1 MNVEQFLLDNGFDCP
16 ATRSRITQLQC
27 KYSRIRGQLGRK
39 NNNLVDSLMCTT
51 KCKQYRSPKKSE
63 IEKFNRMRHFKG
75 TKEKYKEVFV
85 ERGFDEVDISRGSS
99 LKRILSE
106 ESD

>member
-1 MNVEQFLLDNGFDCP
+1 MNIDQFLIDNGFDCP
-16 ATRSRITQLQC
+16 ATRGRITRLQC

-39 NNNLVDSLMCTT
+39 NNNLANSLMCTT
-51 KCKQYRSPKKSE
+51 KCEHYKSPKKSE
-63 IEKFNRMRHFKG
+63 TESYSRMVAFRG
-75 TKEKYKEVFV
+75 TKEKYKEVYV
-85 ERGFDEVDISRGSS
+85 ERGFDEVDIGRGSS